1 MPLLAAGTLSLSKA
15 VETGRDRHFLLA
27 ALLLGLASLT
37 RSVIVGFPLLVCFWL
52 WWRSQRRGALIV
64 FAVLVLVL
72 GPWSVR
78 NSLLHGKPTFVETSL
93 GYNLYLGYHPEG
105 DGSFLFGPSLDL
117 VTILDDVE
125 RDAVGRELALS
136 FIRRDPG
143 RVPGLMIRKLGHLW
157 GLEDRAFAFFY
168 SNGLI
173 GRLPTWTVV
182 AAFVVMVLPL
192 VLVLPLSVLGWSSG
206 LFSSRTS
213 GWIRTWWLLT
223 LLFLWYIGIHMLVMA
238 EERFH
243 LALVPMLAALLARGL
258 TDWASL
264 RKGLLLGRPRAV
276 RLAAIVALLSLLAFA
291 NWGFELAGN
300 ADRLALLFGP
310 QGSTANFH
318 Y

>member
-1 MPLLAAGTLSLSKA
+1 M
-15 VETGRDRHFLLA
+15 
-27 ALLLGLASLT
+27 
-37 RSVIVGFPLLVCFWL
+37 
-52 WWRSQRRGALIV
+52 
-64 FAVLVLVL
+64 LVLVL